1 MLINHKW
8 KTMNH
13 KKVMLQSIAGP
24 YSLEMVLEFKYS
36 DYTLFFYY
44 NQIHHLKS
52 PVNHIDIA
60 DEFYNI

>member
-36 DYTLFFYY
+36 DYTLFFITIKY
-44 NQIHHLKS
+44 IISKVPLTTWT
-52 PVNHIDIA
+52 
-60 DEFYNI
+60 

>member
-1 MLINHKW
+1 
-8 KTMNH
+8 MNH

-36 DYTLFFYY
+36 DYTLFFFYY

-52 PVNHIDIA
+52 PINHMDIA
-60 DEFYNI
+60 DKFYNI